1 MRLRALAAFVFAPG
15 AICAQPQP
23 AAPARPSFEVA
34 SVKPANLTFLQ
45 LSPHRSGG
53 LLRWSTMLNLVIEYA
68 YHLQTWQI
76 AGYPSTSNDL
86 FAFEATTSPDA
97 TDDQVR
103 LMFQSLLADRFKLAV
118 HRETKQQDGWALTL
132 GKSGL
137 KIKEAKDSDPP
148 PPMPEW
154 FGKFEAKALDGQV
167 MATMEGKGVGALTG
181 RRVSMAQLA
190 ASLQRVQRAFV
201 HDETDVSGK
210 YYFGIKFAPDNGP
223 ADPDLPPLMVAIQE
237 LGLRLEKRR
246 GAVDVLV
253 IDHVEKAPTEN

>member
-1 MRLRALAAFVFAPG
+1 MRLHAVAFLVFASG
-15 AICAQPQP
+15 VVCAQQQP
-23 AAPARPSFEVA
+23 AAPAKPSFEVA

-45 LSPHRSGG
+45 LSPQRSGG
-53 LLRWSTMLNLVIEYA
+53 LIRWSTMLNLVIEYA

-76 AGYPSTSNDL
+76 AGYPSTANDL
-86 FAFEATTSPDA
+86 YAFEATTSPDA
-97 TDDQVR
+97 TDEQVR
-103 LMFQSLLADRFKLAV
+103 LMFQSLLSDRFKLVV

-201 HDETDVSGK
+201 HDETGVAGT
-210 YYFGIKFAPDNGP
+210 YYFGVKFARDNGP
-223 ADPDLPPLMVAIQE
+223 EDSDLPPLAVAIQE
-237 LGLRLEKRR
+237 LGLRLEKRK
-246 GAVDVLV
+246 GPVEMLM
-253 IDHVEKAPTEN
+253 IDHIERSPSEN